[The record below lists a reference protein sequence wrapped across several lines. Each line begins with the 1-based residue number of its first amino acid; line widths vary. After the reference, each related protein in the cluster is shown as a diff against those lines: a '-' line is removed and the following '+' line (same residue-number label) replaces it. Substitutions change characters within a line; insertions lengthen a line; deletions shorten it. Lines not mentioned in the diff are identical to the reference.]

1 MLETM
6 VMRSAGETLRGR
18 PQTYRIETTGLRQ
31 LAEMP
36 ALKPIQKGNLTMSS
50 PATQQPT
57 PQLFFQTINS
67 YQRTEALKAAIE
79 LEVFT
84 AIGEGNSAVP
94 EIAKR
99 CQTSERGMRILCDY
113 LCIMGFLAKD
123 GGRYSLTQD
132 SSVFLDKR
140 SPAFLGGTIEFLLSP
155 TVTDGFKDLAA
166 AVRKG
171 GAVISEEGVVAP
183 EHPVWVKFAR
193 AMAPMMAMPSQL
205 MAKLADEKADR
216 KLKILDIAAGH
227 GLFGIAFAQ
236 NNPQAEIVALDW
248 APVLEVAKENARNA
262 AVSDRYST
270 IEGSAFDVE
279 YGSGYDLVLLTNF
292 LHHFDTATCETL
304 LRKVRAALTGG
315 GRALTLEFVPNEDRI
330 SPPEAAG
337 FSMIVLSGT
346 PSGDA
351 YTFSELERM
360 FSSAGF
366 ARSEIHP
373 LPPSIEQVVISHK

>member
-1 MLETM
+1 
-6 VMRSAGETLRGR
+6 
-18 PQTYRIETTGLRQ
+18 
-31 LAEMP
+31 
-36 ALKPIQKGNLTMSS
+36 MSS

-57 PQLFFQTINS
+57 PQLFFQTVNS

-84 AIGEGNSAVP
+84 AIGEGNAAVP

-132 SSVFLDKR
+132 SAVFLDKR
-140 SPAFLGGTIEFLLSP
+140 SPAYLGGAIEFLLSP
-155 TVTDGFKDLAA
+155 MLTDGFKDLAA

-183 EHPVWVKFAR
+183 EHPIWVKFAR
-193 AMAPMMAMPSQL
+193 AMAPTMAMPSQL
-205 MAKLADEKADR
+205 MAKLVDEKADR

-227 GLFGIAFAQ
+227 GLFGIAFAK

-262 AVSDRYST
+262 AVSERYNT
-270 IEGSAFDVE
+270 IEGSAFDID

-292 LHHFDTATCETL
+292 LHHFDMATCEAL
-304 LRKVRAALTGG
+304 LRKVRAALADGG
-315 GRALTLEFVPNEDRI
+315 SAVTLEFVPNEDRI

-337 FSMIVLSGT
+337 FSMMMLAGT

-351 YTFSELERM
+351 YTFSELESM
-360 FSSAGF
+360 FSNAGF